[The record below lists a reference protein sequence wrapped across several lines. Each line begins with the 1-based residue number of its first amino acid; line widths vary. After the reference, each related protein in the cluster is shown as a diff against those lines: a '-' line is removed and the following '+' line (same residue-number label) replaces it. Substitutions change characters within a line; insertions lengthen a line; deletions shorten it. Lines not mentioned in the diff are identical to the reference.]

1 MNKIVKDNGTWEKYP
16 LGIKSGNLEAWK
28 NKMYSLCPNPE
39 IDSIVVTI
47 SKGRLNEIGY
57 RCIKPDG
64 LNTIWE
70 RVKSTNLLNLQ
81 TDGCIDGV
89 LVQIT
94 PENRQFIT
102 ETASGIP
109 CTSDG
114 VYLFDGVYID
124 PDECWF

>member
-1 MNKIVKDNGTWEKYP
+1 MTKILKDNGCWEKYP
-16 LGIKSGNLEAWK
+16 SGVKSGNLEAWK

-39 IDSIVVTI
+39 IGSVVVTI
-47 SKGRLNEIGY
+47 SKGRFNEIGY

-64 LNTIWE
+64 INAIWE
-70 RVKSTNLLNLQ
+70 RVKSCNLQGIQ
-81 TDGCIDGV
+81 TDGYIDGV

-94 PENRQFIT
+94 PANKQFIT

-109 CTSDG
+109 CTSEG
-114 VYLFDGVYID
+114 VYLSDGVYID